1 MLSSRSTLWVVPSAF
16 TSACRGD
23 AGTADANRAG
33 GEERARSAAEADAAV
48 RKAMADSG
56 SRPGYGRDYGNIRY
70 SPLRQITP
78 ANAAR
83 LDLAWKYDTRIP
95 NLVNLIN

>member
-1 MLSSRSTLWVVPSAF
+1 MLSSRSTLWVVLSVF

-23 AGTADANRAG
+23 AGTADADRAR
-33 GEERARSAAEADAAV
+33 GEERARSAAQADAAI

-56 SRPGYGRDYGNIRY
+56 SWPSYGRDYSNSRY

-83 LDLAWKYDTRIP
+83 LDLERTG
-95 NLVNLIN
+95 